1 MYTTKHLKLTKKFQ
15 CLITDS
21 RSYSMKNVHSLYSVL
36 TMKYKIWGYYIN
48 LMNFWFTFNMSAKT
62 SELLFCIHTLVK
74 SIVITMSIKFFNQS
88 VIVIIL
94 IFLKLWDSLHDIPL
108 WGPQD
113 GKSTCWNSPH
123 TGPWHPLSLWSCGLF
138 QLFQCTKMKTIDV
151 QNMT

>member
-1 MYTTKHLKLTKKFQ
+1 
-15 CLITDS
+15 
-21 RSYSMKNVHSLYSVL
+21 MKNVHSLYSVL

-123 TGPWHPLSLWSCGLF
+123 TGPWHPLSLWSCGLMYWNENHRCSEYDLNSF
-138 QLFQCTKMKTIDV
+138 LQITFIV
-151 QNMT
+151 IGWIFY